1 MMLNQEMRS
10 QGEWLFRWR
19 SYLPMIF
26 FLLFIPAF
34 RTFHY
39 LADSHFADLIW
50 ECVCLSIG
58 FSGLWIRCLVV
69 GYSPANTSGRNTKK
83 QIADSLNT
91 TGMYSMVRNPLYLG
105 NFLMW
110 SAPILFLHHG
120 WLYLIYVLAFVIY
133 YERIIAVEE
142 SFLAKKFGTSY
153 KDWAD
158 KTPLLFP
165 LRWRWRKPE
174 TPFSWKTVI
183 RREYH
188 GFYALLLV
196 MTALEF
202 IGDILVLHKMTLD
215 LFWGSL
221 FVFGTIF
228 YLVVRILAKKTQYL
242 KVEGRS

>member
-1 MMLNQEMRS
+1 MLNQEMRS

-34 RTFHY
+34 QTFHY
-39 LADSHFADLIW
+39 LTGNHFVDLIW
-50 ECVCLSIG
+50 ECFCLSIG
-58 FSGLWIRCLVV
+58 FWGLWIRCLVV
-69 GYSPANTSGRNTKK
+69 GYSPANTSGRNIKK

-91 TGMYSMVRNPLYLG
+91 TGMYSIVRNPLYLG

-110 SAPILFLHHG
+110 SAPVLFFHHG

-142 SFLAKKFGTSY
+142 AFLTKKFETSY
-153 KDWAD
+153 KDWA
-158 KTPLLFP
+158 KNTPLLFP
-165 LRWRWRKPE
+165 RCWRWRKPE
-174 TPFSWKTVI
+174 MEFSWKTVI

-188 GFYALLLV
+188 GFYGLIIA
-196 MTALEF
+196 MTVLEF
-202 IGDILVLHKMTLD
+202 IGDIIVLQKMTMD
-215 LFWGSL
+215 WFWGTL
-221 FVFGTIF
+221 FVSGTII
-228 YLVVRILAKKTQYL
+228 YIVVRILAKKTHYL